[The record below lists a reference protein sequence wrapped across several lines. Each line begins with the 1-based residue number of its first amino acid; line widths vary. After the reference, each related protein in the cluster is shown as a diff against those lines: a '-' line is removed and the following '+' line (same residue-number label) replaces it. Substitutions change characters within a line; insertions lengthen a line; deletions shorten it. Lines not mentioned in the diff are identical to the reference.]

1 MYHMACGIITV
12 IPGIEAGPSAV
23 KEWSPNH
30 WTTREFPLNIPF
42 ICTETP
48 EKNYVTHFIAVFIA
62 VVWNQTHNI
71 FEVYLYLFL
80 KICE

>member
-1 MYHMACGIITV
+1 MACGIITV
-12 IPGIEAGPSAV
+12 IPGIEAGPSAG

-30 WTTREFPLNIPF
+30 WTTREFPLNIPL
-42 ICTETP
+42 ICTEIP
-48 EKNYVTHFIAVFIA
+48 EKNYVIHFIAVFIA